1 MPVPAPVLCVEI
13 ERHPDLSKSP
23 SQCEPKETHV
33 DVAAPRTVSFSSTEL
48 SIDDLLMTDAPPLPN
63 PFTVVKGCT
72 RTKKTTTNYDYGR
85 KRKGKV
91 CKAEG
96 CANRAIQGEDS
107 AFGMGPR
114 LTARYA
120 AVRGARAMSFEQ
132 ESASSTVHVHIQD
145 KV

>member
-1 MPVPAPVLCVEI
+1 MPAPVLCVEI

-23 SQCEPKETHV
+23 SQCEPKETHA
-33 DVAAPRTVSFSSTEL
+33 AAPRTVSFSSTEL
-48 SIDDLLMTDAPPLPN
+48 SISIDDLLMTNAPPLPN
-63 PFTVVKGCT
+63 PVTVVKGCT
-72 RTKKTTTNYDYGR
+72 RTNYDYGR

-96 CANRAIQGEDS
+96 CANRAIQGEDSAS

-132 ESASSTVHVHIQD
+132 ESASSTVTVHVHIQD